1 MYKRVLLKLSGEA
14 LSNEKESFDVE
25 MLDRISRQ
33 IKAAA
38 DTGVQIAIVVGG
50 GNFVRG
56 RTLSA
61 LGVDRIS
68 ADYMGMMGTVM
79 NALAIEAS
87 LKKIG
92 QKAKAFSA
100 LRLQTCEFYDAH
112 KAQDLLDDGY
122 VVIFGGGIASPYF
135 STDTTSAVR
144 ASETYCEV
152 ILLAKNGVD
161 GVYTAD
167 PQLDPNA
174 TKYDELT
181 FDEIIDK
188 NLKVIDQTAASM
200 CKDNG
205 IDALVFDMKEEGNI
219 VRVCSGETIGT
230 VIKAKKEK

>member
-38 DTGVQIAIVVGG
+38 DPGVHIPIVVGG

-100 LRLQTCEFYDAH
+100 LRLQTCEFYDAIPPP
-112 KAQDLLDDGY
+112 K
-122 VVIFGGGIASPYF
+122 I
-135 STDTTSAVR
+135 TT
-144 ASETYCEV
+144 
-152 ILLAKNGVD
+152 
-161 GVYTAD
+161 
-167 PQLDPNA
+167 
-174 TKYDELT
+174 
-181 FDEIIDK
+181 
-188 NLKVIDQTAASM
+188 
-200 CKDNG
+200 
-205 IDALVFDMKEEGNI
+205 
-219 VRVCSGETIGT
+219 
-230 VIKAKKEK
+230 

>member
-1 MYKRVLLKLSGEA
+1 MYKRVLLQLSGEA
-14 LSNEKESFDVE
+14 LSNEKECFDVD
-25 MLDRISRQ
+25 MLDNISRQ

-56 RTLSA
+56 RTLSEM
-61 LGVDRIS
+61 GVDRIS

-112 KAQDLLDDGY
+112 KAQALLDDNY

-144 ASETYCEV
+144 AS
-152 ILLAKNGVD
+152 
-161 GVYTAD
+161 
-167 PQLDPNA
+167 
-174 TKYDELT
+174 
-181 FDEIIDK
+181 
-188 NLKVIDQTAASM
+188 
-200 CKDNG
+200 
-205 IDALVFDMKEEGNI
+205 
-219 VRVCSGETIGT
+219 
-230 VIKAKKEK
+230 